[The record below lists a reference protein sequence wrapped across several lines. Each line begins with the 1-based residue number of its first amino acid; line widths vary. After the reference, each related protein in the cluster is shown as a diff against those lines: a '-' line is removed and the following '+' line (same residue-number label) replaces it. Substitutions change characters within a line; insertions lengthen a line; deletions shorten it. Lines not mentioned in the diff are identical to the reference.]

1 MSATSSP
8 TPLLRPPALDLG
20 LLAIAVLA
28 VSTSGPLVA
37 ATTAPALAI
46 AFWRSI
52 LGSAVTAP
60 FGLRAARARIA
71 GTSRREWLLML
82 AAGGLL
88 GAHFA
93 TWVPSLRYTSVAS
106 ATALVATQPIW
117 AALLARRAGVR
128 LSRRAWIGI
137 AVAFSG
143 VLALTGVD
151 VATDP
156 VSLIGDGLA
165 LAGGMLSAG
174 YVTVGERA
182 RKSVPASQY
191 NAAVY
196 AIAAGG
202 LLLCCLI
209 GRQPLVGFSAHD
221 WLLILALTAGAQLL
235 GHSLVNTVL
244 ETTPATVVSLAI
256 LFEVPGAVLFASWWL
271 GQTPTLALIPAIL
284 LLFVGLAMVIW
295 SGAPRVPTESPPV

>member
-1 MSATSSP
+1 MSAAPP

-28 VSTSGPLVA
+28 VSTSGPVIA

-46 AFWRSI
+46 AFWRSF
-52 LGSAVTAP
+52 LGSAATAP
-60 FGLRAARARIA
+60 FGWRAARRRLA
-71 GTSRREWLLML
+71 GTSRREWWLMV

-106 ATALVATQPIW
+106 ATALVASQPIW

-137 AVAFSG
+137 AVALSG
-143 VLALTGVD
+143 VLVLTGVD
-151 VATDP
+151 VTTDP
-156 VSLIGDGLA
+156 TSLLGDGLA
-165 LAGGMLSAG
+165 LVGGMLSAG

-196 AIAAGG
+196 ATAASG
-202 LLLCCLI
+202 LLVCCVI
-209 GRQPLVGFSAHD
+209 GRQPLVGFTAHD

-244 ETTPATVVSLAI
+244 ETTSATVVSLAI
-256 LFEVPGAVLFASWWL
+256 LFEVPGAVLIASWWL
-271 GQTPTLALIPAIL
+271 GQTPPLALIPAII

-295 SGAPRVPTESPPV
+295 SGSPRVPTESPPV